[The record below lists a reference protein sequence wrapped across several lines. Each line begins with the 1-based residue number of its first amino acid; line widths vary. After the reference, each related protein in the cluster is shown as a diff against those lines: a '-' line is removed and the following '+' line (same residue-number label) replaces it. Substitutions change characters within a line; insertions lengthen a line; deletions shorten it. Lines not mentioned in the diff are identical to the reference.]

1 MITDTL
7 RNISARL
14 RLGDFPGAE
23 SIAAEALGA
32 DPNNPELNAFA
43 AFIALQLNK
52 RQAAMRYAQ
61 IAAFTGQARPTAQ
74 AANILAKLRVF
85 DEAITA
91 ARSIN
96 LADTSDPVVLDQ
108 AGACFSAC
116 AEHHDAEMAYA
127 RLVELFPNEPR
138 CRFNLAAAQ
147 RYNGKLTDAAANF
160 GLASSHGPQASEAAY
175 ARSLL
180 MKATAKKNHLDD
192 LAARLSQPNLDA
204 FALASLHYARGKE
217 LEDLG
222 RWREA
227 FAAWADGASALRKA
241 HAYNAQAEL
250 TAMEETA
257 KTWPSARRPSATASL
272 TPVFVVSLPRAG
284 STLLDRILSGLDNV
298 ESAGETEDFIVALL
312 QDDALTGLQDPVDIA
327 RQTGKVDIEA
337 VGERYRASMKRRGH
351 SDGYVIDKTPTNF
364 LYVGLIAETLPE
376 ARFIHVERDPMDA
389 ALATFKTLF
398 RDRYF
403 WSYELDNIARYF
415 NAYAKLMAHWHRNWP
430 DRMERLS
437 YEDLVANTEDN
448 ALRLSQWLD
457 LEWNP
462 ACLDFT
468 NSKVGVS
475 TASAEHVRQPIY
487 SSSIGHWRNFKSE
500 LAELEQKLTGKASA

>member
-14 RLGDFPGAE
+14 RTGDIRGAE
-23 SIAAEALGA
+23 SLAAEALIA
-32 DPNNPELNAFA
+32 EPDDPELNAFA

-52 RQAAMRYAQ
+52 QQAATRYAQ
-61 IAAFTGQARPTAQ
+61 IAAISGQARPTAQ

-85 DEAITA
+85 DEAIAA

-116 AEHHDAEMAYA
+116 AEHGDAEIAYA

-138 CRFNLAAAQ
+138 CRFNLAASQ
-147 RYNGKLTDAAANF
+147 RYNGKLSEAAANF
-160 GLASSHGPQASEAAY
+160 DLAAAHGPQASEAAY

-180 MKATAKKNHLDD
+180 KKATPENNY
-192 LAARLSQPNLDA
+192 LADITARLSQPNPDP
-204 FALASLHYARGKE
+204 FARASLHYARGKE

-222 RWREA
+222 RWQDA
-227 FAAWADGASALRKA
+227 FAAWTAGASALRKV
-241 HAYNAQAEL
+241 HAYNAHAEL
-250 TAMEETA
+250 TAMGETA
-257 KTWPSARRPSATASL
+257 KAWPIARRPVASAPL

-284 STLLDRILSGLDNV
+284 STLLDRILLGLDKV
-298 ESAGETEDFIVALL
+298 ESAGESEDFIVSLL
-312 QDDALTGLQDPVDIA
+312 EDDALAGLQDPVEIA
-327 RQTGKVDIEA
+327 RQIGNVDIEA

-364 LYVGLIAETLPE
+364 LYVGLIAEALPE
-376 ARFIHVERDPMDA
+376 ARFIHVERDAMDA
-389 ALATFKTLF
+389 ALATYKTLF

-403 WSYELDNIARYF
+403 WSYKLGDIAQYF

-430 DRMERLS
+430 DRMERLR
-437 YEDLVANTEDN
+437 YEDLVARTESE
-448 ALRLSQWLD
+448 ATRLIQWLD
-457 LEWNP
+457 LEWDP
-462 ACLDFT
+462 ACLNFT
-468 NSKVGVS
+468 NSKTGVS
-475 TASAEHVRQPIY
+475 TASAEQVRQPIY

-500 LAELEQKLTGKASA
+500 LAEIERKLPPKLSN